1 MLGHGL
7 SSAHEEYLA
16 RGGRGF
22 LLGDGRL
29 NYGHETIFEGYYRAQ
44 AGRFVQVSADVQH
57 IWNPGYNRDRGPVSV
72 LSLRL
77 NLRY

>member
-1 MLGHGL
+1 MHWGRGDDRVGIGMLGHGL

-29 NYGHETIFEGYYRAQ
+29 NYGHETIFEGYYR
-44 AGRFVQVSADVQH
+44 
-57 IWNPGYNRDRGPVSV
+57 DRGPVSI